1 MKKKTKKISWFWR
14 CVEIETEN
22 RLMGSFDSLPERSLI
37 SYVFFLIQICQPKK
51 QTPLICFLEPL

>member
-51 QTPLICFLEPL
+51 

>member
-22 RLMGSFDSLPERSLI
+22 RLMDSFDSLPLFHGPERSLV

-51 QTPLICFLEPL
+51 